1 MSNSLSVYVF
11 DFSAHIEQLSFC
23 SGLIGIGPRREGAG
37 LDGFLG
43 NGVLSAPALTG

>member
-11 DFSAHIEQLSFC
+11 DLSVHIEQLSFSSC
-23 SGLIGIGPRREGAG
+23 LGESVQVVKGAG

-43 NGVLSAPALTG
+43 NGV